1 MQENGVN
8 VVAICSE
15 TQAEADEAR
24 SEWEC
29 QMPIIGDQQ
38 NEYAHWMIKEG
49 YLPKLAIIHD
59 TGKKDPKRLGNP
71 EWYPTGCVQPG
82 VLFVRPS
89 AKETLYSW
97 SVVPSPDNYNG
108 AIGRPDVPALWETIK
123 DKVKAK

>member
-15 TQAEADEAR
+15 TQVQADKAK
-24 SEWEC
+24 SQWEC
-29 QMPIIGDQQ
+29 QMPMIGDQQ

-59 TGKKDPKRLGNP
+59 IGKKVPNQRLGNP

-82 VLFVRPS
+82 VLFIRP
-89 AKETLYSW
+89 ATKEIIYSW
-97 SVVPSPDNYNG
+97 SVVPSPKNFNG
-108 AIGRPDVPALWETIK
+108 AIGRPDVPSLWESIK
-123 DKVKAK
+123 NKAKL